1 VLTSSLRSRGSHSL
15 AARAAPDGIPA
26 GGNDNLVEYPMS
38 NQKLSLLEKVGF
50 GAGDMALNVVISSM
64 MLIITFFYTDIYG
77 LKTSDLALLFVA
89 VKFIGALS
97 DLVMGQ
103 ITDRYDS
110 PRMGRYRPYLLF
122 LAIPYGVS
130 VFFVFTTP
138 DWAYSAKLIWAYSTY
153 IIMTVMTSGVGIAY
167 ISLPSSLTDDP
178 QQRLSANGYRLFFAK
193 IGAFMVTVV
202 VPILSERWGGG
213 SAAVG
218 YQAAMAVM
226 AVIGIALFLFCFFTT
241 TERVRHVVQRQSLP
255 AQLKVLLKNDQWLIL
270 CGVCVTGT
278 IGYVVRASA
287 AIYYAKY
294 YLGGDTAT
302 VATFL
307 SIGVVAAILSMIAST
322 WITKFYCKVKLFRW
336 TQIGVGV
343 ISAVIYFAVKPGDVM
358 LAFVLYFLLS
368 FVVDLHA
375 PVFWSAIAETIDYG
389 QVKTGKRVSGF
400 AFGGI
405 SVCQKAGMGIAG
417 ALVGVLLTYFEYQ
430 PNHEQ
435 TAFALHGIVLMV
447 TLIPGFFHTVMGLLM
462 FKYRVTDEYY
472 TEVKKQMGAQSY
484 VAV

>member
-1 VLTSSLRSRGSHSL
+1 
-15 AARAAPDGIPA
+15 
-26 GGNDNLVEYPMS
+26 MS

-77 LKTSDLALLFVA
+77 LKTSDLALLFLV
-89 VKFIGALS
+89 VKFVGAIA
-97 DLVMGQ
+97 DLVVGQ
-103 ITDRYDS
+103 LTDRYAS
-110 PRMGRYRPYLLF
+110 ARMGRYRPWLLF
-122 LAIPYGVS
+122 LAIPYGIS

-138 DWAYSAKLIWAYSTY
+138 DWGYHAKLIWAYSTY
-153 IIMTVMTSGVGIAY
+153 IIMTVMTSGVGVAY
-167 ISLPSSLTDDP
+167 ISLPSSLTNDP

-193 IGAFMVTVV
+193 VGAFMVTVI

-213 SAAVG
+213 NAATG

-226 AVIGIALFLFCFFTT
+226 AAMGVGLFLFCFFTT
-241 TERVRHVVQRQSLP
+241 KERVIHKVERQPLWD
-255 AQLKVLLKNDQWLIL
+255 QFKLLLQNDQWLIL
-270 CGVCVTGT
+270 CGACVTGT
-278 IGYVVRASA
+278 IGYVLRATA
-287 AIYYAKY
+287 AIYYVKY
-294 YLGGDTAT
+294 YLGGGTAT

-307 SIGVVAAILSMIAST
+307 SIGVVAAILSMVAST

-336 TQIGVGV
+336 SQIAVGV
-343 ISAVIYFAVKPGDVM
+343 ISAAIYFFVKPGDIM
-358 LAFVLYFLLS
+358 LAFVLYFVLS

-405 SVCQKAGMGIAG
+405 SVCQKAGMGVAG
-417 ALVGVLLTYFEYQ
+417 ALAGGLLTYFQYQ

-435 TAFALHGIVLMV
+435 TAFALHGIVLMM
-447 TLIPGFFHTVMGLLM
+447 TLIPGFFHTLMGLLM
-462 FKYRVTDEYY
+462 FKYRVTDDYY
-472 TEVKKQMGAQSY
+472 TQVKKQMGTESY